1 MKFTQRLSLRVR
13 LTLIFLI
20 LASVTWLL
28 SSFVAWKQTTDNV
41 DELFDTQL
49 MLFAKRLSTLDLNE
63 INAADRMAQTPNRLK
78 HGHVDDDALTFAIFT
93 HDGRMVLNDGDN
105 GEDIPYSYQ
114 REGFADGQ
122 LVGEDDPWRFVW
134 MTSPDGKYRIV
145 VGQEWE
151 YREDMALAIVAG
163 KLIPWLVALPI
174 MLIIMMVLLGREL
187 APLNKLALALR
198 MRDPDSEKP
207 LNATGV
213 PSEVRP
219 LVESLNQLFA
229 RTHAMMVRER
239 RFTSDA
245 AHELRSPLTALK
257 VQTEVAQLSDDDP
270 QARKKALLQ
279 FPTAQNEEV
288 LVKVGISAVDIK
300 GAQRNVET
308 EIPSWDFDSIMT
320 ATQNKWNDYLETIQ
334 VEGNNETQKQIFYTA
349 LYHTA
354 IHPSLFSDADG
365 RYRGLD
371 QMIHQTKPGKEI
383 YTVYSLWDTFRALH
397 PLLTIIKPDLNEKLV
412 MSLMQKYHEG
422 GILPMWE
429 LAGNY
434 TATMIGYHAIPVIVD
449 AYMKGFDKIDGKE
462 LLEAC
467 IRSSVYDTTGIIA
480 SSRMVNGLVPISKY
494 YKNKI
499 GYVPY
504 EKENESVAKGLEYA
518 YNDWCIARLAE
529 EIGDTATYE
538 KYKALSKSYIN
549 YYDPQT
555 GFMRGKDLKGNWH
568 VPFNPRYSDHRNDD
582 YCEGTA
588 WQWAW
593 FVPHDIE
600 GLIALMGGQ
609 EKFIGRLDSLFVAES
624 KIEGPLV
631 SSDIS
636 GLIGQYAHG
645 NEPSHHIVHLY
656 NYVNQSW
663 KAQQLIDTILHTQY
677 FNNPNGLSGNEDCGQ
692 MSAWYVLNAMGFYQV
707 CPGSPI
713 YSVGRPIFDKVTINL
728 PNGKVFEIIANNNS
742 RTNKYIQRIRLD
754 NILLESPFFMHSDIM
769 KGGKI
774 VMEMGNTPVK
784 Q

>member
-1 MKFTQRLSLRVR
+1 MKRTTLWIGLGLLLFSSCSNLTETQLQYIDYVNPFVGTGGHGHTFPGPVAPHGMIQPSPDTRIYGWDACSGYHYSDSTINGFSHTHLSGTGCGDYGDVLLMPTVGKQNYRYLGDGCQQTAYASPFSHYKEVAKPGYYSVELDRYNVTAELTATPRAALHRYRFPESKEAGFIVDLDYSLQGQENIDMKLASLSDTEIVGWKKTKGWAENQCIGFYMKFSKPFTCHIVDTVIDIVR
-13 LTLIFLI
+13 
-20 LASVTWLL
+20 
-28 SSFVAWKQTTDNV
+28 
-41 DELFDTQL
+41 
-49 MLFAKRLSTLDLNE
+49 
-63 INAADRMAQTPNRLK
+63 
-78 HGHVDDDALTFAIFT
+78 
-93 HDGRMVLNDGDN
+93 
-105 GEDIPYSYQ
+105 
-114 REGFADGQ
+114 
-122 LVGEDDPWRFVW
+122 
-134 MTSPDGKYRIV
+134 DGKSC
-145 VGQEWE
+145 
-151 YREDMALAIVAG
+151 
-163 KLIPWLVALPI
+163 KL
-174 MLIIMMVLLGREL
+174 E
-187 APLNKLALALR
+187 
-198 MRDPDSEKP
+198 
-207 LNATGV
+207 
-213 PSEVRP
+213 
-219 LVESLNQLFA
+219 Q
-229 RTHAMMVRER
+229 
-239 RFTSDA
+239 
-245 AHELRSPLTALK
+245 
-257 VQTEVAQLSDDDP
+257 
-270 QARKKALLQ
+270 KKALLQ

-499 GYVPY
+499 GYIPY

-549 YYDPQT
+549 YSDPQT
-555 GFMRGKDLKGNWH
+555 RFMRGKDLKGNWH

-609 EKFIGRLDSLFVAES
+609 EKFIGRLDSLFIAES

-663 KAQQLIDTILHTQY
+663 KTQQLINTILHTQY

-742 RTNKYIQRIRLD
+742 LTNKYIQSIRLD